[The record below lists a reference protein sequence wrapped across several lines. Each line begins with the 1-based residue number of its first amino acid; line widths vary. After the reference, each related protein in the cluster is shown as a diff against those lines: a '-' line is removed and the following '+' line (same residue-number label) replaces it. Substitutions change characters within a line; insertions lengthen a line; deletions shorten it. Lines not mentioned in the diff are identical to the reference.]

1 MQTDFLEHYDA
12 SQFEKPSV
20 TVDAVLFTIRDGALQ
35 VLLTRR
41 QEEPFAGMLA
51 LPGTFVGIPEPL
63 DEAAARA
70 LKTKA
75 GLEGVY
81 LEQLYTWGDPG
92 RDPRMRILSVS
103 YYALVPESRLMH
115 PAPGTALYP
124 AEKIVQEPLAFDHA
138 QIIRCGRERIRGK
151 ATYTD
156 IAFSLVG
163 EEFTLPEL
171 QSVYEILLGQKLYKA
186 NFRKK
191 IADKIEE
198 TEKMT
203 SGDAHRP
210 SRIYRKRDKE

>member
-51 LPGTFVGIPEPL
+51 LPGTFVGIQEPL

-81 LEQLYTWGDPG
+81 LEQLYTWGNPD

-124 AEKIVQEPLAFDHA
+124 AGRRTGTYLAAPSVSRPPA
-138 QIIRCGRERIRGK
+138 QP
-151 ATYTD
+151 T
-156 IAFSLVG
+156 
-163 EEFTLPEL
+163 
-171 QSVYEILLGQKLYKA
+171 
-186 NFRKK
+186 
-191 IADKIEE
+191 
-198 TEKMT
+198 
-203 SGDAHRP
+203 
-210 SRIYRKRDKE
+210 